1 MPGVL
6 GLYITQERKG
16 ETPWNA
22 CFDSYS
28 YLQGLAH
35 FLVILLI
42 RNVSTYCCTG
52 TPLSLKIKIPV
63 LVILAIYHISIHNHQ
78 EGSLEAPV
86 NTKNHHLY
94 GHHWRANYSQ
104 KILFLFEEH
113 KKLTVCCIIIIL
125 PLDTLFDENRCLI
138 QNKAKLMWV
147 QTGAILM
154 ANILSLV
161 AWSSLKWKF

>member
-1 MPGVL
+1 MPALTVTAT
-6 GLYITQERKG
+6 YKVWPIFWWSYWY
-16 ETPWNA
+16 ET
-22 CFDSYS
+22 Y
-28 YLQGLAH
+28 Q
-35 FLVILLI
+35 LI
-42 RNVSTYCCTG
+42 VAQA
-52 TPLSLKIKIPV
+52 PHLKIKIRV